1 MSTSNHTTSSAVV
14 RLFRRAQAGD
24 RESLEDLMRQHDGLV
39 HHIIRRQWGGTLS
52 YAEVLQEGRIG
63 LWRAILGFDPERGMA
78 FSTYAGVA
86 IARQVWGAVRRD
98 RKAQG
103 QAEAAQQVL
112 RDAGEAAIVV
122 HFDPLAGLVAQEIE
136 EALHALVAHLPV
148 KQRQIVRAYYGLDGY
163 TPHTLVQL
171 GEQWGCTKQAVQYH
185 LRQALHRLRHPA
197 FSASLRTLLAL
208 NRRQDYL
215 QALRPERRRS

>member
-1 MSTSNHTTSSAVV
+1 
-14 RLFRRAQAGD
+14 
-24 RESLEDLMRQHDGLV
+24 MRQHDGLV

-63 LWRAILGFDPERGMA
+63 LWRAILGFDPERGRA
-78 FSTYAGVA
+78 FCTYAGVA

-98 RKAQG
+98 RKDQDE
-103 QAEAAQQVL
+103 AEATQQVL
-112 RDAGEAAIVV
+112 RDAGVAAIVV
-122 HFDPLAGLVAQEIE
+122 HFDPLAGLVEQEIE
-136 EALHALVAHLPV
+136 EALQASVAHLPV

-163 TPHTLVQL
+163 SPHTLVQL

-185 LRQALHRLRHPA
+185 LRHALDRLRHPA
-197 FSASLRTLLAL
+197 FSTLLRTLLDL